1 MNKPLISHRS
11 LSLTKVLLMSSS
23 AVLVVGCTSPLD
35 STIVSHVS
43 GQSQGQ
49 LKVDINR
56 YPAHKMVCDPFAV
69 DPVPTTTYENGI
81 KAELFYREKGQ
92 ERFYKTT
99 DYFEKSTKSDK
110 TVFLADVNVPTR
122 IFTDGFTTPTGNTL
136 TTNGGD
142 KLVEY
147 FALKMKTNIILT
159 DEDEAG
165 EYELALLSDDGA
177 NLTIKGA
184 DTGSDEILIA
194 NDGDHGTKLG
204 CATRTIRFRKNVM
217 LPVEISY
224 YQGPLYNIANVLVWR
239 KATEAGK
246 DSSCNKI
253 GNRLFFDYR
262 NKSEPQ
268 PEFTGMQS
276 RGWKILKPGNFIVAK
291 DKGEYNPCVPATP
304 PVISNFEVG
313 EVILQSVSFQW
324 STDLPATAQVLLTN
338 TKTGQETLTDS
349 DNSLRTQHTISIDGL
364 EAGTTYKVKAIS
376 VGADLGRAQSGEL
389 QFTTQ

>member
-1 MNKPLISHRS
+1 MNKPLLKAFL
-11 LSLTKVLLMSSS
+11 LSSTTVAFFSCTGGIGSSF
-23 AVLVVGCTSPLD
+23 
-35 STIVSHVS
+35 VSQVT

-56 YPAHKMVCDPFAV
+56 YPANKLVCDPFAV
-69 DPVPTTTYENGI
+69 APTPTTTYENGI
-81 KAELFYREKGQ
+81 KGQLFYRDKGQ
-92 ERFYKTT
+92 DRFYKTT
-99 DYFEKSTKSDK
+99 DYFEKTTKSDK
-110 TVFLADVNVPTR
+110 TVFLSDINVPTR
-122 IFTDGFTTPTGNTL
+122 IFSDGFTTPTGENL
-136 TTNGGD
+136 KTNSGE

-147 FALKMKTNIILT
+147 FALKMTTNIILT

-165 EYELALLSDDGA
+165 EYELALLADDGA

-184 DTGSDEILIA
+184 DVGSDEVLIA
-194 NDGDHGTKLG
+194 NDGDHGTKMG
-204 CATRTIRFRKNVM
+204 CATRTVRFRKNVM

-246 DSSCNKI
+246 DTSCNRI
-253 GNRLFFDYR
+253 GNHLFWDYR

-276 RGWKILKPGNFIVAK
+276 RGWKILKPGNFMVAK
-291 DKGEYNPCVPATP
+291 DQGDYNPCVPATP

-324 STDLPATAQVLLTN
+324 DTDLPATSQVLLTN
-338 TKTGQETLTDS
+338 TKTGQEILTDS
-349 DNSLRTQHTISIDGL
+349 DNGLRTHHQINVDGL
-364 EAGTTYKVKAIS
+364 DAGTTYKVKAIS
-376 VGADLGRAQSGEL
+376 VGEDLGRAQSAEL